1 MTADLETDEECGPPR
16 ENKIAP
22 DLEMNEMSTPTAKDT
37 QKMEKIKQVHLEQV
51 SMLKK
56 NKMNEKK
63 GMQLWKVWSSNYRKG
78 TWFLVHVKW
87 CYKEFFWGFCW
98 II

>member
-1 MTADLETDEECGPPR
+1 MHRTLQFENVRKASKRLLKESDGGVTADLETDEECGPPR

-56 NKMNEKK
+56 NKMTEKK
-63 GMQLWKVWSSNYRKG
+63 GMQL
-78 TWFLVHVKW
+78 
-87 CYKEFFWGFCW
+87 
-98 II
+98 